1 MTFYGE
7 ACRAGSIVVS
17 LHSLALEKP
26 VNVRAGQITLFSLSG
41 LYFFQQNNA

>member
-26 VNVRAGQITLFSLSG
+26 VNVRADYFIFIIWSLFFS
-41 LYFFQQNNA
+41 AE